1 MEKRTLAV
9 QFLDMKAPYLEL
21 KDELDAAYKRFMESG
36 WYVLGP
42 EAENFERLWAEFCG
56 TRHCVGVSNGLDAL
70 CLGLEAGGVKP
81 GDDVIVPSNTYIAT
95 WLAISQIGARPV
107 PVEPDWKTY
116 NLDPAKIEAAI
127 TSKTTAIVAV
137 HLYGM
142 PVDMDPVMEIAAR
155 HRLFVLEDVAQAQ
168 GAIYHGRRT
177 GHLGHAGAFSFYPAK
192 NIGAFGEAGGV
203 TTDDPGIA
211 DRIRVLRNYGS
222 RVKYHNEVK
231 GYNRR
236 IDGLQAAF
244 LAVKTSHLDDWNA
257 QRRKIAVLYKEKLND
272 IPGLILPPFPLEE
285 SVWHQFVI
293 RVKNRDAVQ
302 ARLKDKGVPTMV
314 HYPIPPHL
322 SQAYADMD
330 FKRGDFPIAEEM
342 ADTFLSLPI
351 GPHMPEVDV
360 EHVVSAVKAVLS
372 EMGFHNDDD

>member
-1 MEKRTLAV
+1 M

-21 KDELDAAYKRFMESG
+21 KDELDAAYRRFMESG

-42 EAENFERLWAEFCG
+42 EAENFERIWAEFCG

-81 GDDVIVPSNTYIAT
+81 GDDVIVPANTYIAT
-95 WLAISQIGARPV
+95 WLAISQVGARPV

-116 NLDPAKIEAAI
+116 NLDPSNIEAAI
-127 TSKTTAIVAV
+127 TPRTTAIAVV

-142 PVDMDPVMEIAAR
+142 PADMDPIMEIAAR
-155 HRLFVLEDVAQAQ
+155 HHLFVLEDVAQAQ
-168 GAIYHGRRT
+168 GAFYKGRRT

-203 TTDDPGIA
+203 TTDDPAIA

-244 LAVKTSHLDDWNA
+244 LAVKTPHLDEWNE
-257 QRRKIAVLYKEKLND
+257 RRRRIAALYKKELAS
-272 IPGLILPPFPLEE
+272 IPGLVLPPFDLDA

-302 ARLKDKGVPTMV
+302 TRLKETGIPTMV

-322 SQAYADMD
+322 SEAYADLG
-330 FKRGDFPIAEEM
+330 FKKGDFPNTEEM

-351 GPHMPEVDV
+351 GPHMSDGDAEIV
-360 EHVVSAVKAVLS
+360 AQKLMKA
-372 EMGFHNDDD
+372 F